1 MSSTRQSKRPRGTS
15 PDPVTMSTPTSRAAA
30 DLQDERLLREEGIRG
45 AVTSFTRRV
54 RAGDLGSLPVVVGL
68 VVIWVA
74 FGILTPG
81 GSFLYATN
89 LVDLAVQCAAAGT
102 ISIGIVLVLLLGEID
117 LSVGSVSGL
126 AAAILGVGLTQLH
139 WPLIAVI
146 AVALGVG
153 ALIGLLYGLLY
164 TRFGV
169 PSFVIT
175 LAGLLAFL
183 GVQLLV
189 LGQNGSINLPTESFI
204 VQFALFSYLPPWLVY
219 TLAVLAAGG
228 TLFADLRRDA
238 RRSRAGLSTGAKSL
252 VITKAVLLLVGLS
265 AIGWYLSTDRGT
277 GTSFVFFVLLVVIM
291 NYLVKRTKWGRSIYA
306 VGGNVEAARR
316 SGIKV
321 RLVYI
326 SVFML
331 CSVFAV
337 IGGLL
342 ASAHLS
348 AATLSS
354 GGGDVN
360 LNAIA
365 AAVIGGTSLFGGRGN
380 IWSALLGVIVIQS
393 IANGLNLLNF
403 EDYTRYIVT
412 GAVLLLAVI
421 IDSLSRRSRAS
432 HGAA

>member
-1 MSSTRQSKRPRGTS
+1 M
-15 PDPVTMSTPTSRAAA
+15 
-30 DLQDERLLREEGIRG
+30 
-45 AVTSFTRRV
+45 
-54 RAGDLGSLPVVVGL
+54 GL

-74 FGILTPG
+74 FGLLTPG

-219 TLAVLAAGG
+219 VLAA
-228 TLFADLRRDA
+228 LA
-238 RRSRAGLSTGAKSL
+238 RWRHPVRGPPARCPTSPSRGCQP
-252 VITKAVLLLVGLS
+252 
-265 AIGWYLSTDRGT
+265 DRGRSSSSRRRCCSSDSAPSV
-277 GTSFVFFVLLVVIM
+277 GTS
-291 NYLVKRTKWGRSIYA
+291 RPTAAPGRHS
-306 VGGNVEAARR
+306 
-316 SGIKV
+316 
-321 RLVYI
+321 
-326 SVFML
+326 
-331 CSVFAV
+331 CSSFCW
-337 IGGLL
+337 
-342 ASAHLS
+342 
-348 AATLSS
+348 SS
-354 GGGDVN
+354 
-360 LNAIA
+360 
-365 AAVIGGTSLFGGRGN
+365 
-380 IWSALLGVIVIQS
+380 
-393 IANGLNLLNF
+393 
-403 EDYTRYIVT
+403 
-412 GAVLLLAVI
+412 
-421 IDSLSRRSRAS
+421 
-432 HGAA
+432 